1 MMTLLGQL
9 RPPCTQLDYIP
20 PPPQPSLIGMSG
32 FTSEYI
38 SLQEMNWNYQYPSCG
53 YYGPYLA
60 CGGWEVRHYYNSI
73 IMRKETRML
82 KAYQMHTTSW
92 AKHYK
97 YLSYYTYVRTYMS
110 KNRAASCL
118 L

>member
-1 MMTLLGQL
+1 MHTTRLYL
-9 RPPCTQLDYIP
+9 
-20 PPPQPSLIGMSG
+20 PQPSLIGMSG

-60 CGGWEVRHYYNSI
+60 CGGWEVRHYYNTI

-97 YLSYYTYVRTYMS
+97 YLSYYTYVRTCL
-110 KNRAASCL
+110 KIELQAAFYGHE
-118 L
+118 